1 MSIIDSNILVTLGLG
16 GSLMMLAKTIMASL
30 WGVFVKQISTT
41 LTENNENAV
50 MMTVINTWITKHNIA
65 NRIKSYR
72 LAGETIAPGSYWVK
86 LSWNSVCHIQ
96 YKVEKR
102 DGWSSMYEIYELTFY
117 GMNQEKILN
126 ELFEIRDLIDDSKSI
141 KVYKANS
148 MYSYV
153 KHTKRSFDSIFL
165 DGDILNNIKEQ
176 LDLWKSNK
184 LTYATKGIIYKIGF
198 CFYGPPGTGK
208 TTLAKAIASYMDM
221 DLRSIKL
228 DAETNNIFR
237 SSTGNA
243 VYLFDDVD
251 EYINALSAPNAQST
265 YDQLLSFIDGTDS
278 PQNAIFIFNTNKYD
292 TLPDAMKRSGRMDHK
307 YYIGPV
313 SRDTASL
320 MCSAYGLQPNTIKSI
335 LHDGNQFLPC
345 DLQLQLL
352 EHINGKST

>member
-16 GSLMMLAKTIMASL
+16 GSLMMITKSILTAL
-30 WGVFVKQISTT
+30 WTVFVKQVSTT
-41 LTENNENAV
+41 ITENNENAV
-50 MMTVINTWITKHNIA
+50 MMTAINKWIATHNIT

-72 LAGETIAPGSYWVK
+72 LSSDTIAPGSYWVK
-86 LSWNSVCHIQ
+86 LGWLSVCYIQ
-96 YKVEKR
+96 YRVEKR
-102 DGWSSMYEIYELTFY
+102 DGWSAMYEVYDLTFY
-117 GMNQEKILN
+117 GMNQEKFLN
-126 ELFEIRDLIDDSKSI
+126 ELFEIRDHIDDSKSI

-148 MYSYV
+148 MYTYV
-153 KHTKRSFDSIFL
+153 KHTKRSFDTIFL
-165 DGDILNNIKEQ
+165 DGDITTNIKEK
-176 LDLWKSNK
+176 LDQWKSNK
-184 LTYATKGIIYKIGF
+184 LTYAKKGIVYKIGF

-237 SSTGNA
+237 ASTGNS

-251 EYINALSAPNAQST
+251 EYINALSAPNAPST
-265 YDQLLSFIDGTDS
+265 YDQLLAFIDGTDS
-278 PQNAIFIFNTNKYD
+278 PQNAIFIFNTNKYE

-307 YYIGPV
+307 YYIGPI

-320 MCSAYGLQPNTIKSI
+320 MCNAYGLQPSTIKSL
-335 LHDGNQFLPC
+335 LHDGRQFLPC

-352 EHINGKST
+352 EHINGKLI